1 MAPAERDPTNE
12 LCDHAF
18 SLLEAAQ
25 GIRAAA
31 GSRRSAPALAASLGC
46 IEASL
51 QELRDAVPEL
61 RDTALTT
68 PADADPDHGAN
79 PWEPAQIRAN
89 FALFARDL
97 SNTRTSCAAVRR
109 LVGPAL
115 AKRWA

>member
-1 MAPAERDPTNE
+1 MPSR
-12 LCDHAF
+12 C
-18 SLLEAAQ
+18 SRRRQ
-25 GIRAAA
+25 GIRATAD
-31 GSRRSAPALAASLGC
+31 SWRSAPALAASLGC

-79 PWEPAQIRAN
+79 LWEPAQIRAN
-89 FALFARDL
+89 FALLARDL